1 MAQVAFNIRMDEDLK
16 KEFGQFCSD
25 VGMSM
30 STAFVMFAKETLR
43 EQQIPFPVGR
53 RHDVRRA
60 RRADAPQREAQELS
74 RGIEISRREFSEGK
88 GIPHEQVVRETR
100 EMLDRWIAEDG
111 ARAVAL

>member
-25 VGMSM
+25 VGMTM

-53 RHDVRRA
+53 RQDVRRV
-60 RRADAPQREAQELS
+60 RQADSTLREAQELS
-74 RGIEISRREFSEGK
+74 RDIEISRREFAEGK
-88 GIPHEQVVRETR
+88 GIAQEQIDRDSRAFLDNLFNERER
-100 EMLDRWIAEDG
+100 C
-111 ARAVAL
+111 AL